1 MEDLRPYPIPEGWT
15 VYLPADYGP
24 DPEAEP
30 PMWRFCRESRDF
42 TVYCTAWTVSDGSAP
57 AGAGRLLELF
67 EAAAQSAAGSLTEA
81 DLSLYAPPGFSV
93 TAWQG
98 RTLEGLRMTVF
109 AIGAPGHLLAVYLVG
124 NSLSRREELLNCV
137 RLIARN

>member
-1 MEDLRPYPIPEGWT
+1 MEDLRSYPIPEGWT

-24 DPEAEP
+24 DPESEP

-42 TVYCTAWTVSDGSAP
+42 SVYCSAWTVSNGSVRADP
-57 AGAGRLLELF
+57 RRLLELF
-67 EAAAQSAAGSLTEA
+67 ENAAQSAAAPLAKA

-124 NSLSRREELLNCV
+124 NSLSKREELLNCV
-137 RLIARN
+137 RLISRS